1 MTMTM
6 IIIMKLICALDHH
19 PNYYLDDNDEDFGD
33 NDDKAGKFCD
43 PAFDHNDDEDFD
55 DDDYDNMRLMMMTIC
70 GEADSDHQPD

>member
-1 MTMTM
+1 MT
-6 IIIMKLICALDHH
+6 IIMKLISALDHH

-70 GEADSDHQPD
+70 SEAGSDHQPD